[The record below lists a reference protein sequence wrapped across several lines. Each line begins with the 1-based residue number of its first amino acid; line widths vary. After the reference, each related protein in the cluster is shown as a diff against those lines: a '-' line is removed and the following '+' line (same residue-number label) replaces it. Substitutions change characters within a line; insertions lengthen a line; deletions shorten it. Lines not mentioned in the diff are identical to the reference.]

1 MTDAPYGERCVS
13 FDDFIGVCGL
23 VTDAPYG
30 ERCVSFDDFIGAC
43 GLVTDAPYSYNKGA
57 SVLMI
62 LSALV
67 GW

>member
-1 MTDAPYGERCVS
+1 M
-13 FDDFIGVCGL
+13 
-23 VTDAPYG
+23 TDAPYG